1 MLARQITL
9 EKYLNPAMNPL
20 LLDLFQREV
29 NRQCKFALTAVEDME
44 SALGTDALNL
54 DRFWYSVQALLVAVG
69 NISKLLWP
77 SNPHIPE
84 RGRELRSFLLVDDES
99 VLTPRRFRN
108 HFEHFDER
116 LEDWATSSHRHNI
129 ADSNIGP
136 PNMIVGLD
144 PSDFLRNF
152 DTSRFAIT
160 FRGDVYEVRPIIEAI
175 RPLLVRTSENLG
187 D

>member
-1 MLARQITL
+1 MLDI
-9 EKYLNPAMNPL
+9 
-20 LLDLFQREV
+20 FQREV
-29 NRQCKFALTAVEDME
+29 NRQCKFALTAVEDMK
-44 SALGTDALNL
+44 SALDIKAPNL
-54 DRFWYSVQALLVAVG
+54 DRFWYSVQAFLMAVG

-84 RGRELRSFLLVDDES
+84 RGRELREFLSVDGES
-99 VLTPRRFRN
+99 VLELRKFRN

-116 LEDWATSSHRHNI
+116 LEDWATSSDRHGF
-129 ADSNIGP
+129 ADSNVGP
-136 PNMIVGLD
+136 PNMIVGIA

-160 FRGDVYEVRPIIEAI
+160 FRGDVYEVRPIVEAI
-175 RPLLVRTSENLG
+175 RALLPRTSENLG

>member
-1 MLARQITL
+1 M
-9 EKYLNPAMNPL
+9 
-20 LLDLFQREV
+20 LLDMFQREV
-29 NRQCKFALTAVEDME
+29 NRQCKFALIAVEGME
-44 SALGTDALNL
+44 PALRTDRPDF
-54 DRFWYSVQALLVAVG
+54 DRFWYSVQAFLVAVG

-84 RGRELRSFLLVDDES
+84 RGRELRELLLVDDES
-99 VLTPRRFRN
+99 ILAPRRFRN

-116 LEDWATSSHRHNI
+116 LEDWATSSDRHNV

-136 PNMIVGLD
+136 PSMIVGLD

-160 FRGDVYEVRPIIEAI
+160 FRGDVYEVRPIVEAI
-175 RPLLVRTSENLG
+175 RALLPRTSENLG

>member
-1 MLARQITL
+1 
-9 EKYLNPAMNPL
+9 MNAL

-44 SALGTDALNL
+44 SVLRTDPFNS
-54 DRFWYSVQALLVAVG
+54 DGFWYSVQAFLVAVG

-77 SNPHIPE
+77 SNPHISE
-84 RGRELRSFLLVDDES
+84 RGRELREFLSVEDES
-99 VLTPRRFRN
+99 VLAPRSFRN

-116 LEDWATSSHRHNI
+116 LEDWATSSDRHGF
-129 ADSNIGP
+129 ADSNVRP

-144 PSDFLRNF
+144 AGDFLRNF

-160 FRGDVYEVRPIIEAI
+160 FRGDVYEVRPIVEAI
-175 RPLLVRTSENLG
+175 GALLPRTSENLG